1 MRTFKT
7 SSRPCSGIKLISH
20 HEEKMK
26 TNMTMKTQL
35 KWGVRAGA
43 VATLAAGLFL
53 SGCGKKEEAG
63 AGGSAPAGKKTNVA
77 NIGSD
82 TMVNL
87 AAAWAEAYGAIDKTV
102 VIEVNGGGSG
112 VGIKGLL
119 NGTAELANSSRHIED
134 KEKAELKEKRQLD
147 AKEFVVGFDALSIY
161 VHKDNPMTEIT
172 MEQLGQI
179 YGATGTTTKW
189 SELGVTAIPGAKGDE
204 IIRVSRQNNSG
215 TYEYFKEAV
224 VGKKNEFKLGS
235 LDMNGSKDVV
245 ELVGKTPNAIGYS
258 GMGYANPSVKML
270 KVAKKKGDP
279 YVAPSIAATHD
290 KTYPIARPMFFYTAG
305 DPAPHLQKYID
316 WTMSDAGQKIVETTG
331 YVPLPKK

>member
-1 MRTFKT
+1 MKN
-7 SSRPCSGIKLISH
+7 KLITS
-20 HEEKMK
+20 
-26 TNMTMKTQL
+26 
-35 KWGVRAGA
+35 
-43 VATLAAGLFL
+43 TLAIAAAAALV
-53 SGCGKKEEAG
+53 GCGKS
-63 AGGSAPAGKKTNVA
+63 GGDAATGKKTTVA

-87 AAAWAEAYGAIDKTV
+87 AAAWAEAYSAVDKST

-112 VGIKGLL
+112 VGIKGLI

-134 KEKAELKEKRQLD
+134 KEKVELKEKRQLD
-147 AKEFVVGFDALSIY
+147 AKEFIVGFDALAVY
-161 VHKDNPMTEIT
+161 VHKDNPINEIT
-172 MEQLGQI
+172 MEQLSDI
-179 YGATGTTTKW
+179 YRSDGKITKW
-189 SELGVTAIPGAKGDE
+189 SELGVNAIPGAKGDE

-258 GMGYANPSVKML
+258 GMGYANASVKML
-270 KVAKKKGDP
+270 KVAKKQGEP

-305 DPAPHLQKYID
+305 EPAPHVKKFID
-316 WTMSDAGQKIVETTG
+316 WVMTEEGQKIVETTG

>member
-1 MRTFKT
+1 MKQQLNWSVRT
-7 SSRPCSGIKLISH
+7 
-20 HEEKMK
+20 
-26 TNMTMKTQL
+26 
-35 KWGVRAGA
+35 GA
-43 VATLAAGLFL
+43 ILTLASGLIL
-53 SGCGKKEEAG
+53 TGCGKKDDSAG
-63 AGGSAPAGKKTNVA
+63 GGSAPSGAKKTVA

-87 AAAWAEAYGAIDKTV
+87 AAAWAEAYGAIDKST

-112 VGIKGLL
+112 VGIKGLI
-119 NGTAELANSSRHIED
+119 NGTAELANSSRHIEE
-134 KEKAELKEKRQLD
+134 KEKTELKEKRQVD
-147 AKEFVVGFDALSIY
+147 SKEFVVGFDALAIY

-172 MEQLGQI
+172 VEQLAEI
-179 YGATGTTTKW
+179 YRADGKVTKW
-189 SELGVTAIPGAKGDE
+189 SELGVTSIPGAKGDE

-258 GMGYANPSVKML
+258 GMGYATPSVKKL
-270 KVAKKKGDP
+270 NVAKKKGDP
-279 YVAPSIAATHD
+279 AVAPSIASTHD
-290 KTYPIARPMFFYTAG
+290 KSYPIARPMYFYTAG
-305 DPAPHLQKYID
+305 EPAPHVKAYID
-316 WTMSDAGQKIVETTG
+316 WAMSDAGQKIVETTG

>member
-1 MRTFKT
+1 MKN
-7 SSRPCSGIKLISH
+7 KLITS
-20 HEEKMK
+20 
-26 TNMTMKTQL
+26 
-35 KWGVRAGA
+35 
-43 VATLAAGLFL
+43 TLAIAAAAALV
-53 SGCGKKEEAG
+53 GCGKS
-63 AGGSAPAGKKTNVA
+63 GGDAATGKKTTVA

-87 AAAWAEAYGAIDKTV
+87 AAAWAEAYSAVDKST

-112 VGIKGLL
+112 VGIKGLI

-134 KEKAELKEKRQLD
+134 KEKVELKEKRQLD
-147 AKEFVVGFDALSIY
+147 AKEFIVGFDALAVY
-161 VHKDNPMTEIT
+161 VHKDNPINEIT
-172 MEQLGQI
+172 MEQLSDI
-179 YGATGTTTKW
+179 YRSDGKITKW
-189 SELGVTAIPGAKGDE
+189 SELGVNAIPGAKGDE

-258 GMGYANPSVKML
+258 GMGYATPSVKKL
-270 KVAKKKGDP
+270 KVAKTAGAP
-279 YVAPSIAATHD
+279 FVTPSIATTHD
-290 KTYPIARPMFFYTAG
+290 KTYPIARPMYFYTAG
-305 DPAPHLQKYID
+305 EPAPHVKSYID
-316 WTMSDAGQKIVETTG
+316 WVMTDAGQKIVETTG

>member
-1 MRTFKT
+1 M
-7 SSRPCSGIKLISH
+7 
-20 HEEKMK
+20 
-26 TNMTMKTQL
+26 TNTTQL
-35 KWGVRAGA
+35 NWSIRLGA
-43 VATLAAGLFL
+43 VVTLTAGLL
-53 SGCGKKEEAG
+53 LGGCGKKDDA
-63 AGGSAPAGKKTNVA
+63 AGGSTPSGKKTNVA

-87 AAAWAEAYGAIDKTV
+87 AAAWAEAYSAVDKSV
-102 VIEVNGGGSG
+102 AIEVNGGGSG

-119 NGTAELANSSRHIED
+119 NGTTELANSSRHIED

-147 AKEFVVGFDALSIY
+147 AKEFIVGFDALSIY
-161 VHKDNPMTEIT
+161 VHKDNPINEIT
-172 MEQLGQI
+172 MEQLGDI
-179 YGATGTTTKW
+179 YRADGKITKW
-189 SELGVTAIPGAKGDE
+189 SDLGVTAIPGAKGDE
-204 IIRVSRQNNSG
+204 LIRVSRQNNSG

-245 ELVGKTPNAIGYS
+245 ELVGKTPNSIGYS

-270 KVAKKKGDP
+270 KVAKKTGEP
-279 YVAPSIAATHD
+279 YVAPSIATTHD

-305 DPAPHLQKYID
+305 EPAPHLKKYID
-316 WTMSDAGQKIVETTG
+316 WVLSDDGQKLVESTG

>member
-1 MRTFKT
+1 
-7 SSRPCSGIKLISH
+7 
-20 HEEKMK
+20 
-26 TNMTMKTQL
+26 MTQQNHL
-35 KWGVRAGA
+35 KRGARLGA
-43 VATLAAGLFL
+43 VATLAAGLIL
-53 SGCGKKEEAG
+53 SGCGKSGSSDG
-63 AGGSAPAGKKTNVA
+63 ASGGKKTTVA

-87 AAAWAEAYGAIDKTV
+87 AAAWAEAYSAVDKST

-134 KEKAELKEKRQLD
+134 KEKAELKEKRNLD
-147 AKEFVVGFDALSIY
+147 AKEYVVGFDALSIY
-161 VHKDNPMTEIT
+161 VHKDNPLNEIT
-172 MEQLGQI
+172 MEQLGDI
-179 YGATGTTTKW
+179 YRSDGKITKW
-189 SELGVTAIPGAKGDE
+189 SELGVTSIPGAKGDE

-258 GMGYANPSVKML
+258 GMGYANASVKMV
-270 KVAKKKGDP
+270 KVAKKKGEP
-279 YVAPSIAATHD
+279 YVTPSIATTHD
-290 KTYPIARPMFFYTAG
+290 KSYPIARPMFFYTAG
-305 DPAPHLQKYID
+305 EPAPHVQKYID
-316 WTMSDAGQKIVETTG
+316 WVLSDAGQKLVESTG

>member
-1 MRTFKT
+1 
-7 SSRPCSGIKLISH
+7 
-20 HEEKMK
+20 
-26 TNMTMKTQL
+26 MTMKTQL
-35 KWGVRAGA
+35 NWSVRAGA
-43 VATLAAGLFL
+43 VATLAAGLL
-53 SGCGKKEEAG
+53 LGGCGKKDEAAG
-63 AGGSAPAGKKTNVA
+63 GGSAPSGKKTTIA

-87 AAAWAEAYGAIDKTV
+87 AAAWAEAYGAVDKTV

-147 AKEFVVGFDALSIY
+147 AKEFIVGFDALSIY
-161 VHKDNPMTEIT
+161 VHKDNPMNEIT
-172 MEQLGQI
+172 MEQLNDI
-179 YGATGTTTKW
+179 YGATGKTTKW

-215 TYEYFKEAV
+215 TYEYFKEATI
-224 VGKKNEFKLGS
+224 GKKKEFKLGS

-245 ELVGKTPNAIGYS
+245 ELVGKTPNAIGFS

-270 KVAKKKGDP
+270 NVAKKKGDK
-279 YVAPSIAATHD
+279 YVHPSIASTHD
-290 KTYPIARPMFFYTAG
+290 KSYPISRPMFFYTAG
-305 DPAPHLQKYID
+305 EPSPQLKKYID

-331 YVPLPKK
+331 YVPLPK